1 MVGLRWALIVMGLGL
16 AAEGVGVGSSE
27 AEVVA
32 GVDGAKCEV
41 VAGKRLCHVGEF
53 NAGATVTEFQIDG
66 GRVTHVRVAR
76 VGN

>member
-1 MVGLRWALIVMGLGL
+1 M
-16 AAEGVGVGSSE
+16 GSSE